1 LIIYYLV
8 NEYNIKM
15 CGQNSGCVQFT
26 APNFPPQLKEV
37 VPRPRQLWF
46 LGNYKNYHF
55 SQDVL
60 VAIVGTRHPSQ
71 YGLSMTKRIAAELAS
86 WGVVIVSGLALG
98 IDTAVH
104 RAVLKANG
112 RTLAVLGCGI
122 NRVYPS
128 ENKQLAH
135 EIVCHGGLILSEYP
149 GKQTVDR
156 EHFRAR
162 NRLISGLCRAV
173 LVIEGTA
180 RSGTLL
186 TAKYALEQGRE
197 VLALPGLAG
206 TATAEAPHLLLKQG
220 ASLVT
225 SSQDVLDCLGL
236 VKRYNRA
243 ND

>member
-1 LIIYYLV
+1 
-8 NEYNIKM
+8 M
-15 CGQNSGCVQFT
+15 SGQNSGCVQFT
-26 APNFPPQLKEV
+26 SPRFPPQLKEV
-37 VPRPRQLWF
+37 VPRPVQLCF
-46 LGNYKNYHF
+46 QGSYEDYHF

-60 VAIVGTRHPSQ
+60 VAVVGTRHPSQ
-71 YGLSMTKRIAAELAS
+71 YGLSMTQKIATELAS

-98 IDTAVH
+98 IDTAAH
-104 RAVLKANG
+104 RAALKANG
-112 RTLAVLGCGI
+112 RTIAVLGCGI
-122 NRVYPS
+122 NKIYPS
-128 ENKQLAH
+128 DNKKLAQ
-135 EIVCHGGLILSEYP
+135 EIVRHGGLILSEYP
-149 GKQTVDR
+149 GEQTVDR

-197 VLALPGLAG
+197 VMALPGLAG
-206 TATAEAPHLLLKQG
+206 TAAAEAPHLLLKQG